1 MASSIQILRS
11 TTPKERPY
19 PNTLLEGQPAVNLSP
34 NEPGLFFK
42 ASDGSLLKIGPTA
55 LTFDGS
61 APNSSPAGQG
71 GNCVGELWY
80 DGSTSPGIL
89 KVFDGASWLSSGSPN
104 AITDITAGTNVAVAR
119 TGNSVAVS
127 APNAITDILPGSNIT
142 VARAGSAVT
151 ISSTGG
157 GGSGVAS
164 LLRWSTTATAGQT
177 TLSGTDSTGQ
187 TLSYTAGLE
196 EVYINGVFLRRGV
209 DYTASNGTSIV
220 LASPLTLND
229 EISVLAWTPFT
240 VTSNIPASNV
250 TYDTPNATTRTAQ
263 AKLGD
268 LTSAKDFG
276 AAGDDVNDDRFAFN
290 AYQSSSATYVLITP
304 GTYRLG
310 DDYTFYK
317 PVIFM
322 PGAIIKTPH
331 NLTFTSTIDAE
342 AYQIFDMTG
351 GGIVTLSNGGP
362 QTIGY
367 PEWWGARK
375 NNNGPGVADKNI
387 AAINACIAACA
398 ETIFSSGDY
407 WISTPIRVTTSYRTI
422 RGPNRGSVGGN
433 QKGITRIIL
442 SSGSANVM
450 EIETQGLPVS
460 SSLWIQEIIV
470 ENLCIHRSIMPICPA
485 LGSEATGPKGISV
498 RNTVW
503 VQLRNVWTAE
513 HYIGVYINN
522 TIRTRLWETV
532 SFRSLPASNTTAG
545 PDRFFGFFQD
555 GFGGSFAGGNAST
568 YYQECTTFQGG
579 NPFPRS
585 EMIGF
590 FMNGANSDTYM
601 LRCETTAVG
610 TGVLIDGAGV
620 TGGQIRSGFAD
631 VFLTEFVI
639 DQFSEA
645 GIKILN
651 TSDWTAIAVNS
662 GYSAPAGTA
671 LAPNPSAGLHI
682 ENCTGLIS
690 CSNYQNI
697 SWPSPSCRGLYIKD
711 STGVRSVGG
720 MWVESERPIELDG
733 SNSCSVEDGVRNV
746 NVTTTQ
752 AAVLLTNSDKNYVKS
767 TVYGDAG
774 RYTIG
779 VDVPS
784 GSSYNE
790 INTTGV
796 DSAAVIGGV
805 SNVLRINGSSV
816 TTPGTY
822 NTNLASGIIA

>member
-11 TTPKERPY
+11 TTPKERPF

-80 DGSTSPGIL
+80 DGSTSPGTL

-104 AITDITAGTNVAVAR
+104 AITDITAGTNVVVAR
-119 TGNSVAVS
+119 TGDSVAVS

-157 GGSGVAS
+157 GGSGV
-164 LLRWSTTATAGQT
+164 
-177 TLSGTDSTGQ
+177 
-187 TLSYTAGLE
+187 
-196 EVYINGVFLRRGV
+196 V
-209 DYTASNGTSIV
+209 
-220 LASPLTLND
+220 
-229 EISVLAWTPFT
+229 
-240 VTSNIPASNV
+240 IPASNV

-290 AYQSSSATYVLITP
+290 AYQSSSAAYVLITS

-310 DDYTFYK
+310 GDYTFYK

-351 GGIVTLSNGGP
+351 SGIVTLSNGGP

-422 RGPNRGSVGGN
+422 RGPNRGPVGGN

-532 SFRSLPASNTTAG
+532 SFRSQPASNTTAG

-568 YYQECTTFQGG
+568 YYQECTTLQGG

-620 TGGQIRSGFAD
+620 TGSQIRSGFAD

-746 NVTTTQ
+746 NVATTQ

-767 TVYGDAG
+767 TIYGDAG

-796 DSAAVIGGV
+796 DSAAVVGGV